1 MRSYSKPPE
10 KVRMTLEALFLL
22 LKSKKLEWNEIKI
35 EMTKSDF
42 INSIINFDVNKISE
56 AIWTKVKSDYLDKDN
71 WNLEA
76 INISSKAAGPL
87 AEWLES

>member
-1 MRSYSKPPE
+1 
-10 KVRMTLEALFLL
+10 MTLEALFLL

-56 AIWTKVKSDYLDKDN
+56 AI
-71 WNLEA
+71 
-76 INISSKAAGPL
+76 
-87 AEWLES
+87 